1 MISGFPIK
9 LIIPIKNFIKAIVT
23 FTDFQFKLSFL
34 KKIINLFYFYFYY
47 IVFFC
52 LKRKII
58 FYSMVNIFTM
68 QLLMILLIRNFF
80 HSKVSNLLRIFVF
93 KNNRVHDH

>member
-34 KKIINLFYFYFYY
+34 KKIINLFYFYFY
-47 IVFFC
+47 
-52 LKRKII
+52 
-58 FYSMVNIFTM
+58 
-68 QLLMILLIRNFF
+68 
-80 HSKVSNLLRIFVF
+80 
-93 KNNRVHDH
+93 

>member
-47 IVFFC
+47 IVFFFFFFSSLDNSVFDIDNKLIKNKLDWTKNC
-52 LKRKII
+52 NDFNKI
-58 FYSMVNIFTM
+58 
-68 QLLMILLIRNFF
+68 Q
-80 HSKVSNLLRIFVF
+80 
-93 KNNRVHDH
+93 